1 MSTRLKPRFQPQIL
15 RSNWKLSFAFRE
27 SSNLLAGLGYNG
39 RGVAMSTMMGKL
51 LAERVAGARAEDM
64 SLPTTT
70 LTPIPF
76 HGWRAIGIALAIGW
90 KRLQDRINP

>member
-1 MSTRLKPRFQPQIL
+1 VALTTDHVPHLNELAP
-15 RSNWKLSFAFRE
+15 
-27 SSNLLAGLGYNG
+27 NLFAGLGYNG

-51 LAERVAGARAEDM
+51 LAERVAGARAEDL

-70 LTPIPF
+70 PAPIPF
-76 HGWRAIGIALAIGW
+76 HGWRATGIALAIGW